1 MSLGV
6 RNAEIIPFEPEQDN
20 TCARESANKRIN
32 FYLCA
37 PTDSMLVRKMECKIS
52 YFSCLNRD
60 HHGCDLHLWL

>member
-37 PTDSMLVRKMECKIS
+37 PTDSMLVRLSLI
-52 YFSCLNRD
+52 
-60 HHGCDLHLWL
+60 HI

>member
-37 PTDSMLVRKMECKIS
+37 PTDTMLVRCIF
-52 YFSCLNRD
+52 YVY
-60 HHGCDLHLWL
+60 